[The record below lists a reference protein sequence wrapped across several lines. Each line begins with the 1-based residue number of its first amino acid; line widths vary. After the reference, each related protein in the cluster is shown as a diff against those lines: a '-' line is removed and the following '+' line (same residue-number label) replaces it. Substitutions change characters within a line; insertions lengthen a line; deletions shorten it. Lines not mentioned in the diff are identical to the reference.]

1 MMKHRFLKM
10 LFTVFTV
17 GLAIILIVKFS
28 SLAYIDKA
36 LDFNL
41 PKEKKVLVLG
51 SSFGEDA
58 IDDSILN
65 NWSNKCHSAD
75 MLFCTYVLLN
85 RYLEKNQV
93 DTVLVQLDEFGMGDD
108 AYISTNYLLYES
120 SRMAIAGVDV
130 VKDLV
135 SVDAESVLSFYLLN
149 DLFTLSQKHVIGGYE
164 NWHHQGLTTELQELD
179 AKLKKNGKMKLPKF
193 PLSCYS
199 LQNKYLTKI
208 IELCKRKGVQ
218 LVLVN
223 YPKYK
228 RGMYYDRSVVWDY
241 YTTLDD
247 SVKIAEY
254 ENFEFPDTSY
264 YANSGHLNY
273 RGAAYFSSALRR
285 EGLKLQ
291 SPKSWCA
298 TRHD

>member
-1 MMKHRFLKM
+1 M
-10 LFTVFTV
+10 LFTVFSA
-17 GLAIILIVKFS
+17 GLAIILIAKFS

-41 PKEKKVLVLG
+41 PKDKNVLVLG

-58 IDDSILN
+58 INDSILK

-75 MLFCTYVLLN
+75 MMFCTYVLLN
-85 RYLEKNQV
+85 RFLEKNNV
-93 DTVLVQLDEFGMGDD
+93 DTVLVQLDEFGIGED
-108 AYISTNYLLYES
+108 AYISTSYLLYES
-120 SRMAIAGVDV
+120 SRMALAGEDV
-130 VKDLV
+130 VKDLM
-135 SVDAESVLSFYLLN
+135 SVDAKSVLSFYLLN
-149 DLFTLSQKHVIGGYE
+149 DLFTLSQKPVIGGYE
-164 NWHHQGLTTELQELD
+164 NWHHQGLTSELKVMD
-179 AKLKKNGKMKLPKF
+179 AEIKKTGKRKLPKF

-199 LQNKYLTKI
+199 LHDKYLAKI
-208 IELCKRKGVQ
+208 IELCKQKGVQ

-228 RGMYYDRSVVWDY
+228 RGKYYDRSAVWDY
-241 YTTLDD
+241 YTTLDN

-273 RGAAYFSSALRR
+273 RGAEYFSSALRR

-291 SPKSWCA
+291 SPKSWRA